1 MKIFNL
7 NADEWDRT
15 EEREG
20 WRFKDAWVGAHT
32 DAELIGASMYDVEP
46 GNKQGPFHTH
56 HANEEWVI
64 VLRGEPTLRTHEGE
78 QQLREGDVVAF
89 PRGKEGAHQIRN
101 DTDAPV
107 RVLMLSTLIAPDIV
121 EYAGGRAVLKTA
133 ALEQADF
140 GDERFDKVFAFNVAP
155 FWHQPKE
162 ALGIVRRHLAPDGAV
177 YLFWDARHTQPG
189 RARDLADQLSER
201 IRLAEFSVNQALVKD
216 LRPVPAVCVIGRP

>member
-32 DAELIGASMYDVEP
+32 DAELIGASMYEVEP

-56 HANEEWVI
+56 HANEEWAI

-78 QQLREGDVVAF
+78 QQLRQGDVVAF

-101 DTDAPV
+101 DTDAPSPFCVGQRLLSCRDRRAARV
-107 RVLMLSTLIAPDIV
+107 RGVD
-121 EYAGGRAVLKTA
+121 
-133 ALEQADF
+133 
-140 GDERFDKVFAFNVAP
+140 
-155 FWHQPKE
+155 H
-162 ALGIVRRHLAPDGAV
+162 
-177 YLFWDARHTQPG
+177 PG
-189 RARDLADQLSER
+189 E
-201 IRLAEFSVNQALVKD
+201 
-216 LRPVPAVCVIGRP
+216 